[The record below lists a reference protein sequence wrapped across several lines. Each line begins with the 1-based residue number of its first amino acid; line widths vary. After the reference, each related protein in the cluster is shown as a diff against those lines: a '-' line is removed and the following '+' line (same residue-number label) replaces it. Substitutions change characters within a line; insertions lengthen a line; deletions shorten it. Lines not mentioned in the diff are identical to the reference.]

1 MKRANSKQMSGVKG
15 PAPIVGM
22 VKIKSE
28 SDRYVELKEK
38 DYLLLLE
45 NTIMLEALKIAGIE
59 SMPIYKAMRKIID
72 DKRVEI
78 HLKPVNHR
86 YS

>member
-1 MKRANSKQMSGVKG
+1 M
-15 PAPIVGM
+15 
-22 VKIKSE
+22 
-28 SDRYVELKEK
+28 KEK
-38 DYLLLLE
+38 DYLMLLE

>member
-1 MKRANSKQMSGVKG
+1 MDVIGDA
-15 PAPIVGM
+15 APILFPTM
-22 VKIKSE
+22 VKIKSQ

-45 NTIMLEALKIAGIE
+45 NTIMIEALKIAGIE
-59 SMPIYKAMRKIID
+59 AMPIFKAMRRIID